1 MSLSDNLIKSIQSSN
16 LDSFPAI
23 YKKGNDF
30 KTFAGKPAKGYKKV
44 SNRQL
49 VTLFTTYLKTK
60 PAAEVEAP
68 VVKKAIQ
75 HLAKPSPKS
84 KGILSKISRAISN
97 FMSVVKNA
105 MTFKGFHT
113 TNHLTIKR
121 AEALLKNPK
130 LASDPKKD
138 EALKQK
144 EALEKA
150 QKAAKEAAEAIEA
163 AKKEKEENEQKIAGT
178 KLKEEQVLEEQK
190 QNEAKKIAAE
200 QKRKEAEDKLKEA
213 ADKLKGNGAPVD
225 EKEAEAQALEKQKL
239 EAQKLEAEKE
249 LAANAQK
256 EKETQVALAQLEA
269 EKKKNEDVQKQQA
282 AEELKRQEEK
292 KKADEELQA
301 LEAKQKEQEQKL
313 AEEAA
318 DAERKKAEQEEAK
331 KKELDA
337 AEKKKAEQDELK
349 KQEELAA
356 AQQKELEKRQADEA
370 EKKRVEEE
378 AKNNTKNDG
387 SKKSGETDKNDGE
400 TKKDPTVVITPVP
413 EGGDPLTQPEEPI
426 SPPPSPVKAP
436 EPKPNSAVEVLK
448 QKLLNSKNANI
459 HAFYLKNGVSIMGVE
474 EEKIEQ
480 FNISLI
486 DEFAT
491 NLIEGSNLSLQLE
504 NFFRVILKPTP
515 PEALML
521 KDLINR
527 QAGNHEFVTNL
538 MGTLVSLC
546 YYIEENKD
554 IRDKGLFADL
564 KKNKGDQGGF
574 VTFHKIK
581 THEPLAHNLRQSLS
595 NTETKHKALLEKL
608 EKQMGNFIYRML
620 SEAATKQQKEIKAFK
635 ALTDS
640 FKGLAISDSHVEAF
654 ATALHDLADNLA

>member
-16 LDSFPAI
+16 LDNFPAI
-23 YKKGNDF
+23 YRKGSDF
-30 KTFAGKPAKGYKKV
+30 KTFTGKPAKGYKKV

-68 VVKKAIQ
+68 LVKKAIQ

-84 KGILSKISRAISN
+84 KGILAKIGRAISN

-121 AEALLKNPK
+121 AETLLKNPK
-130 LASDPKKD
+130 LASDPKDD

-150 QKAAKEAAEAIEA
+150 QQAAKEAAEAIEA
-163 AKKEKEENEQKIAGT
+163 ARKEKEENDKKIAET
-178 KLKEEQVLEEQK
+178 KLKEDQELEKQK
-190 QNEAKKIAAE
+190 QIEAERIAAE
-200 QKRKEAEDKLKEA
+200 QKLKEVEDKLKEA
-213 ADKLKGNGAPVD
+213 ADKIKGNGAPVD

-256 EKETQVALAQLEA
+256 EKETQDALAKLEA
-269 EKKKNEDVQKQQA
+269 EKKKNEEIQKEQA

-337 AEKKKAEQDELK
+337 AERKKAEQDELK

-387 SKKSGETDKNDGE
+387 TAKEDGE
-400 TKKDPTVVITPVP
+400 PKKDPTVVITPVP
-413 EGGDPLTQPEEPI
+413 EGGDPLSKLKQEPL

-436 EPKPNSAVEVLK
+436 EQKLEAMTVESLK
-448 QKLLNSKNANI
+448 QKLSGSKNI
-459 HAFYLKNGVSIMGVE
+459 KLYEFYLQNGERILGVKKEKVE
-474 EEKIEQ
+474 ETNTQI
-480 FNISLI
+480 IHTL
-486 DEFAT
+486 AT
-491 NLIEGSNLSLQLE
+491 NLIPESQLE
-504 NFFRVILKPTP
+504 TSIRSLFVVIANNHEESNVTMVKSLLLSK
-515 PEALML
+515 
-521 KDLINR
+521 KDNY
-527 QAGNHEFVTNL
+527 EFVTNL
-538 MGTLVSLC
+538 FGTLVSLC
-546 YYIEENKD
+546 YYIEEDEQKRNEGLPLGLQETKLKQGAFFSWIMRVKTEEQLTNTLFQSLNKNQANKAKVD
-554 IRDKGLFADL
+554 SL
-564 KKNKGDQGGF
+564 KKSFSNFLYKFLFKSAKDNEKEIIAF
-574 VTFHKIK
+574 NNFK
-581 THEPLAHNLRQSLS
+581 QSLVEIS
-595 NTETKHKALLEKL
+595 AKNTPEDWASLFSKL
-608 EKQMGNFIYRML
+608 AND
-620 SEAATKQQKEIKAFK
+620 
-635 ALTDS
+635 LT
-640 FKGLAISDSHVEAF
+640 
-654 ATALHDLADNLA
+654 